1 MQGLFLRLCSGGG
14 VSVHGSRGV
23 GSVANRA
30 VCVSLI
36 GESPSRAR
44 EHWAQLQPVPVEWGA
59 FCALCCTRGKQR
71 KAAHSDAVPFFGPR
85 HFPFLC
91 IGVVSTLPPPPPGNV
106 YCFRHSREVLLFGYF
121 QGSSRG
127 TCILRPR
134 IEVLIGLT

>member
-91 IGVVSTLPPPPPGNV
+91 IGVVSTLPPPPHPAMCTV
-106 YCFRHSREVLLFGYF
+106 SDTAVKYFCSAIFRARVGARAF
-121 QGSSRG
+121 
-127 TCILRPR
+127 
-134 IEVLIGLT
+134 